1 MDMSNV
7 SVVERKLNI
16 QAQDRCYVVTGT
28 LHLRGSLPRMLHVS
42 DLLQDLPRCR
52 YILDSSRLDFAE
64 VIVSFDACQVEYNR
78 ESVID
83 AIQGR

>member
-1 MDMSNV
+1 MSNV
-7 SVVERKLNI
+7 NVVERRLDI
-16 QAQDRCYVVTGT
+16 QTRDRYCVVTGT

-42 DLLQDLPRCR
+42 DLLQDLPRCQ
-52 YILDSSRLDFAE
+52 YILDTSCRDFTE